1 MSGRVT
7 SRLAAT
13 LAAVLVAL
21 APAAVLAAPGSGGSG
36 GSGGTVGDVL
46 VAYVR
51 YAGDGGNDEGGG
63 QDGCSWGEVVGGFAP
78 DGFGPTWPRE
88 RDGVTYRLWI
98 RRCGQQ
104 VDAFEVQDIDPVD
117 LLPQLL
123 ERLRTR
129 SLPTP
134 EPVFQQLDPVNDWA
148 YVRVPVDFRAG
159 GDSWRTVSVTAAIGP
174 IWATVTARPSSL
186 SFDAGDPA
194 AQTAGASCDGDA
206 PVAAYIASQP
216 GPCSY
221 TYSNASSTSL
231 FDGYHFLTTMTI
243 GWDISWTSSS
253 GAGGPLAGFSTSST
267 APLAVAEVKGIVT
280 CTGSRPQEG
289 DC

>member
-1 MSGRVT
+1 
-7 SRLAAT
+7 
-13 LAAVLVAL
+13 
-21 APAAVLAAPGSGGSG
+21 
-36 GSGGTVGDVL
+36 L
-46 VAYVR
+46 VAYVSYR
-51 YAGDGGNDEGGG
+51 SSGGDGGGGG
-63 QDGCSWGEVVGGFAP
+63 GDGCSWGEIVGTIGTDGVGG
-78 DGFGPTWPRE
+78 GPWPRE
-88 RDGVTYRLWI
+88 KDGVTYRLWI
-98 RRCGQQ
+98 RRCGTV
-104 VDAFEVQDIDPVD
+104 VDAFEVPDLNPAD

-129 SLPTP
+129 SLPSP
-134 EPVFQQLDPVNDWA
+134 DPVFQQLDPVNDWA
-148 YVRVPVDFRAG
+148 FVRVPIDFRAG

-174 IWATVTARPSSL
+174 IWATVTARPTSL
-186 SFDAGDPA
+186 SFDSGDPA
-194 AQTAGASCDGDA
+194 ARTAGASCGGDA

-216 GPCSY
+216 GLCSY
-221 TYSNASSTSL
+221 TYTNASSTSP
-231 FDGYHFLTTMTI
+231 FDSYHFLTTMTI